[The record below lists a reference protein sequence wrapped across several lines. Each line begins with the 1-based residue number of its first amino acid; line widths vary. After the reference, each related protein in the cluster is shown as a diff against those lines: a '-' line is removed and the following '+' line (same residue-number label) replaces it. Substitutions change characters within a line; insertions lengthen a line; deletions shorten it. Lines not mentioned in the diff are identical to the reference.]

1 MLAAQGEAEAT
12 LARAHSSAAA
22 LEMLSSATG
31 SPHGAVSLRI
41 AEQYIGAFGNIAQ
54 KGNLV
59 VLPADTANI
68 GGMVASAL
76 GVYSRVRE
84 MTGGGGSGGEAAEGG
99 GAGGSSS
106 SGGSGGSG
114 GGGGGFSSGSG
125 SGSRASTSQLH
136 RDALEYL
143 RSSASESLRGAS
155 SSAAQQA
162 ALQQQ
167 QQQQQQ
173 QEHAQA
179 IAISSDEAA
188 QRVGGAAAGEQPFV
202 PAPFPKM

>member
-99 GAGGSSS
+99 GAGGASS
-106 SGGSGGSG
+106 SGGSG

-173 QEHAQA
+173 EHAQA